1 MHRSMLVS
9 HSESLVANNEYAALV
24 TLRYLLMP
32 LVVSAQGHLKAL
44 LIHCSLALVV
54 QGVILHLLMCYVMLS
69 VNLCTT
75 H

>member
-32 LVVSAQGHLKAL
+32 LVVSAQGNLK
-44 LIHCSLALVV
+44 HDSLFAS
-54 QGVILHLLMCYVMLS
+54 LS
-69 VNLCTT
+69 NSGYNLAFTNVLCNAKC
-75 H
+75 

>member
-32 LVVSAQGHLKAL
+32 LVVSAQGHLKNNPLFA
-44 LIHCSLALVV
+44 SLSSS
-54 QGVILHLLMCYVMLS
+54 GY
-69 VNLCTT
+69 NLASTNVLCNAKC
-75 H
+75 